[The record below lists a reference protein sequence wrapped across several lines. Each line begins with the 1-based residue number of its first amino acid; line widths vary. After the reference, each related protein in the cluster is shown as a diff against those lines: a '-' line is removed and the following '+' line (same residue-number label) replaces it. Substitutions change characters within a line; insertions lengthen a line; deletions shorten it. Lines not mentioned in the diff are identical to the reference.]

1 MPTVK
6 ELRDF
11 CRMAGIPCS
20 GVKAALTT
28 TVTEYLHRFKYPQ
41 KYMTGLDPDEA
52 WEKKFALKA
61 SELKE
66 RNGGSP
72 NFRELSS
79 DARHSTKPST
89 YTTHW
94 LSLYPHATTLEAQSK
109 VSGVPTDILDRVYSK
124 GLAAWRGGHH
134 RPGAS
139 QHAWAM
145 ARVYSFLTK
154 GKTFF
159 TADGRLAEE
168 AAGRSGKAQRFWN
181 GMA

>member
-11 CRMAGIPCS
+11 CRLTGIPCS
-20 GVKAALTT
+20 GTKPALTA
-28 TVTEYLHRFKYPQ
+28 TVQQYPHT
-41 KYMTGLDPDEA
+41 YMSGLDPEEA
-52 WEKKFALKA
+52 FEKTFTLR
-61 SELKE
+61 SNELRE
-66 RNGGSP
+66 RNEGFQS
-72 NFRELSS
+72 FERLSS
-79 DARHSTKPST
+79 DARQPVKTST
-89 YTTHW
+89 YTTLW
-94 LSLYPHATTLEAQSK
+94 LSMYPHATTLESQSR
-109 VSGVPTDILDRVYSK
+109 VSGVPTDILERVYRK

-159 TADGRLAEE
+159 TADGKLAEE
-168 AAGRSGKAQRFWN
+168 AVERSLKARQFW
-181 GMA
+181 GM